1 MNGNSTFVEN
11 VRILM
16 VKGETGSSIQS
27 ITKTGTSG
35 AVDTYTITMTDGSTS
50 TFTVTNGT
58 PIQSIVLTSSD
69 DEYDY
74 YTLTD
79 SAGNTATFKVQN
91 HDKDIADFEAE
102 VNAILDNAPY
112 IYYVE
117 DEDFELPVNTINDSV
132 TALNSAWSSQKTA
145 DEIDSSMTNLDNAID
160 DLWYKPGDVETTT
173 GVIRAS
179 AYFGAGKDSIYFTL
193 PLDKPVRSDVVSVS
207 VSASIN
213 RLVDG
218 STSIFTASNNKT
230 FPSTTISVTVQ
241 NITQFGIEMGI
252 KLSSP
257 NSSITEY
264 STGQIALGNLSVTFG

>member
-1 MNGNSTFVEN
+1 MNGNSAFVEN

-16 VKGETGSSIQS
+16 VKGEKGSSIQS

-50 TFTVTNGT
+50 TFEVTNGT

-69 DEYDY
+69 DVYDY

-132 TALNSAWSSQKTA
+132 TALNSAWSSRKTA
-145 DEIDSSMTNLDNAID
+145 DEIDSRMTNLDNEID

-193 PLDKPVRSDVVSVS
+193 PLCKPVRSDVVSVS

-241 NITQFGIEMGI
+241 NITPFGIEMGI

-264 STGQIALGNLSVTFG
+264 STGQIALGNLSVTFS